1 MQAKILQTLGKFA
14 GFLIENNLKV
24 TRVVRTNFQSSR
36 VIFRKVTRVESFP
49 KKMKV
54 TRVESESLKNATRV
68 RKKKVSFFCNRQGS
82 GCWLLTA
89 SVVHANSSKSLG
101 L

>member
-1 MQAKILQTLGKFA
+1 MK
-14 GFLIENNLKV
+14 KV
-24 TRVVRTNFQSSR
+24 TRVVRTKFESSR

-68 RKKKVSFFCNRQGS
+68 ESLTRVVPTLPFTGS
-82 GCWLLTA
+82 
-89 SVVHANSSKSLG
+89 
-101 L
+101 